1 MDLDAARR
9 CAPVAGRTASIAAI
23 SMRIGFTHPT
33 GGDLTA
39 FCDSM
44 ESEEGWLNRKFRIWR
59 THPWMFV
66 AGFAAGLA
74 VFEAARLIFG

>member
-1 MDLDAARR
+1 M
-9 CAPVAGRTASIAAI
+9 
-23 SMRIGFTHPT
+23 
-33 GGDLTA
+33 TA
-39 FCDSM
+39 FCDDM
-44 ESEEGWLNRKFRIWR
+44 ESEEGWLERKVRLWR

>member
-1 MDLDAARR
+1 L
-9 CAPVAGRTASIAAI
+9 
-23 SMRIGFTHPT
+23 
-33 GGDLTA
+33 GGVDLTA
-39 FCDSM
+39 FCDNM
-44 ESEEGWLNRKFRIWR
+44 ESEEGWLKRKFRLWR

>member
-1 MDLDAARR
+1 MRTTGIVYT
-9 CAPVAGRTASIAAI
+9 APL
-23 SMRIGFTHPT
+23 
-33 GGDLTA
+33 GGVYLTA
-39 FCDSM
+39 FCVNM
-44 ESEEGWLNRKFRIWR
+44 ESGESWLKRKFRLWR